1 MSQSISDLEQDIEQ
15 TRARLDRTI
24 DRIQDRLSPASI
36 VDEMLGTVRHSPASG
51 LYDGALAAVRR
62 NPVPVMLIVAGVGW
76 LIHRMAQ
83 EAERKR
89 HIQAA
94 VDGAEAVPVLNT
106 GTARVYDPDR
116 PTAHP
121 AADRVAEVREAGAR
135 I

>member
-1 MSQSISDLEQDIEQ
+1 MTQSINELEHDIEE

-24 DRIQDRLSPASI
+24 DQIQGRLSPASI
-36 VDEMLGTVRHSPASG
+36 VDEMLGTVRQSPASG

-76 LIHRMAQ
+76 LVHRVAREAQ
-83 EAERKR
+83 RRQHLEATMN
-89 HIQAA
+89 
-94 VDGAEAVPVLNT
+94 GAESVPVLNT

-121 AADRVAEVREAGAR
+121 AADRVADGMRM
-135 I
+135 

>member
-1 MSQSISDLEQDIEQ
+1 MSQSINDLEHDIEQ

-24 DRIQDRLSPASI
+24 DQIQGRLSPASI
-36 VDEMLGTVRHSPASG
+36 VDEMLGTARQTPAMAG

-76 LIHRMAQ
+76 LVHRVARESERRRELAATMA
-83 EAERKR
+83 
-89 HIQAA
+89 
-94 VDGAEAVPVLNT
+94 GAESVPVLNT

-121 AADRVAEVREAGAR
+121 AADRVAESLRM
-135 I
+135 

>member
-1 MSQSISDLEQDIEQ
+1 MTQSINELEHDIEE

-24 DRIQDRLSPASI
+24 DQIQGRLSPASI
-36 VDEMLGTVRHSPASG
+36 VDEMLGTVRQNPSMSG

-76 LIHRMAQ
+76 LIHRVARDTQRRQHLDATMN
-83 EAERKR
+83 
-89 HIQAA
+89 
-94 VDGAEAVPVLNT
+94 GAEAVPVLNT

-121 AADRVAEVREAGAR
+121 AADRVADGMRM
-135 I
+135 